1 MWQNCRALLAY
12 GLVFYSEHEM
22 EKFILDYC
30 DIETMRESI
39 RESLNHGSDLQD
51 AVGGLWWSIIP
62 LGHRRGFVLGRRIV
76 CEQGQFDESLSIAKT
91 LWRSTFPLIL
101 AEVISEVEVY

>member
-1 MWQNCRALLAY
+1 MWEKYRALLAY

-22 EKFILDYC
+22 EKFIMDYC

-39 RESLNHGSDLQD
+39 KESLNRGSDLQD
-51 AVGGLWWSIIP
+51 AVGGLWWEIIP
-62 LGHRRGFVLGRRIV
+62 LGERRGYVLGRRII
-76 CEQGQFDESLSIAKT
+76 CEQGQFDESWSFAKT
-91 LWRSTFPLIL
+91 LWRSTFPLAM